1 MPPQDATSRLRA
13 GATFVSPSLSLAGE
27 HPGPCAD
34 WEKKHVVG
42 SSQRAW
48 SPGGGGVEEDEEE
61 ATFNG
66 SLWEVADKGQ
76 VQMNMVC
83 LNGRG
88 LACPEA
94 RPAIGSNKSFRAGE
108 GPQRP
113 GIFSAGAGSVFCV
126 RV

>member
-1 MPPQDATSRLRA
+1 MPPQDATSCLRA

-27 HPGPCAD
+27 HPGSCAD

-61 ATFNG
+61 TTFNG
-66 SLWEVADKGQ
+66 RLREVAHKGQ

-83 LNGRG
+83 LSGRG
-88 LACPEA
+88 LA
-94 RPAIGSNKSFRAGE
+94 
-108 GPQRP
+108 
-113 GIFSAGAGSVFCV
+113 
-126 RV
+126 